1 MDTRIVALQMSSSNL
16 SENQQ
21 SPAQAVPENLV
32 LFSLNWWLKVAE
44 GYDADPRTKKF
55 HENTSAIYQFKGMG
69 LPDVYIDIKDGYI
82 TVRPTQKGDSPEFHV
97 GGDEEKWIRWQR
109 GDYGILSGIVLK
121 IFDFRGPL
129 WRALRMGPFLL
140 IWDEYARKTGGS
152 LVRLKK

>member
-1 MDTRIVALQMSSSNL
+1 MSVESGNP
-16 SENQQ
+16 QQ
-21 SPAQAVPENLV
+21 QQQEQKTAATGELPV
-32 LFSLNWWLKVAE
+32 LFSMDWWRKVSE

-55 HENTSAIYQFKGMG
+55 HENTTAIYSFKGTG
-69 LPDVYIDIKDGYI
+69 LPDVMINIKDGVI

-97 GGDEEKWIRWQR
+97 GGPEEKWVRWHT

-140 IWDEYARKTGGS
+140 IWDEYSHKTEGIPPS
-152 LVRLKK
+152 KKKN